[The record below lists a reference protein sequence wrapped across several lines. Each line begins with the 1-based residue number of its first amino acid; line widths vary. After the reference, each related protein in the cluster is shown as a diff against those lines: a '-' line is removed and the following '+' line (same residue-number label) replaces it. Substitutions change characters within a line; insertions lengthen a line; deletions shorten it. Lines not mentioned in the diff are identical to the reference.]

1 MNTTQGMQPGQL
13 QTLLEALAYNAGAGW
28 QQWVTWGLPVVAM
41 IFLFTEV
48 LAKSEAR
55 RKSNLVCLIQV
66 FLGLVVMLAAL
77 VFVNGVFLKTA
88 SSITALIGSL
98 VALVVVAAGLLA
110 PLGMLIS
117 GVSYGAPLKAWLVT
131 VTVSV
136 VLVLGSNFGWQKM
149 KKGGF
154 KVIAIEG
161 TVEHRASPLQGWS
174 GLTETNSVLPVGTFF
189 KTSTGGSAKLQLGP
203 AIVVSVRPE
212 SVLAVKLSKGLPVVS
227 LESGKLAGDV
237 VPGQNEKFLIR
248 SPAATS
254 GILGTRFMVQSDAE
268 KTTRTIVAE
277 GAVAVEGAVA
287 NSSQV
292 TVREG
297 MATVVKL
304 GSPPEEPAPAVPS
317 ELAEVNLVFPKRAGF
332 IR

>member
-1 MNTTQGMQPGQL
+1 MNNTQGLQPGQF
-13 QTLLEALAYNAGAGW
+13 QTLLESLAYNAGAGW
-28 QQWVTWGLPVVAM
+28 QQWVTWGVPVVVM

-48 LAKSEAR
+48 LAKSEAK
-55 RKSNLVCLIQV
+55 RKGNLICLIQV
-66 FLGLVVMLAAL
+66 FLGLAVMLVAL
-77 VFVNGVFLKTA
+77 VFVNGVFLKSASAMTA
-88 SSITALIGSL
+88 VIGSL
-98 VALVVVAAGLLA
+98 VALAVVAAGLLA

-117 GVSYGAPLKAWLVT
+117 GVSYGVPLKAWLVT
-131 VTVSV
+131 VIVSV

-154 KVIAIEG
+154 KVVAIHG

-174 GLTETNSVLPVGTFF
+174 GLTETNAILPVGTFF
-189 KTSTGGSAKLQLGP
+189 KTSAGASAKLQLGP

-212 SVLAVKLSKGLPVVS
+212 SVLAVKLSKGLPVVA

-254 GILGTRFMVQSDAE
+254 GILGTRFMVQSDVE
-268 KTTRTIVAE
+268 KSTRTTVAE
-277 GAVAVEGAVA
+277 GSVAVEGTVA

-292 TVREG
+292 SVKAG
-297 MATVVKL
+297 MTTLVKL
-304 GSPPEEPAPAVPS
+304 GSPPEEPVPAGAT
-317 ELAEVNLVFPKRAGF
+317 ELAEINLVFPKREGF